1 MKVKSSSSKQH
12 PLPVHIQYYLP
23 LQTKHD
29 LRHATNLVWI
39 WLRHRGGCR
48 HFQNRALHQHCPA
61 TNQLPKGPASPDG
74 SLKAKAKCE
83 TIIQCKIHQARACKH
98 LNTSETETY
107 LRIHTLKMQDNCITT
122 SISTS
127 CPIHLH
133 SKQRSKGCF
142 RNVIFNISHRI
153 KREFQIR
160 LSYSAINNK
169 IIKLSKMLSLDCRRS
184 QEIFGLEP
192 SEVWTEPKRAS
203 EGTLHFINTSSV
215 CLHSAKQYTHFC

>member
-1 MKVKSSSSKQH
+1 MKVKSSAGKQH
-12 PLPVHIQYYLP
+12 PLPGHIQYHYRP
-23 LQTKHD
+23 SMIWGTPQTW
-29 LRHATNLVWI
+29 LTNLVWI

-48 HFQNRALHQHCPA
+48 HPQNRALHQHCSA

-107 LRIHTLKMQDNCITT
+107 LRVHTLKMQDNCITT
-122 SISTS
+122 SISTT

-142 RNVIFNISHRI
+142 QNAIFDISHVV
-153 KREFQIR
+153 KGN
-160 LSYSAINNK
+160 S
-169 IIKLSKMLSLDCRRS
+169 KLDWVTV
-184 QEIFGLEP
+184 Q
-192 SEVWTEPKRAS
+192 
-203 EGTLHFINTSSV
+203 
-215 CLHSAKQYTHFC
+215 